1 MNLIGQ
7 SPAHWSAAHK
17 TTHIQDNPHTR
28 LGEADKIVARWI
40 MSLNRPPPSSAY
52 TVFGLQTEAEPIAAG
67 LHVVATP
74 IGNLRDISLRALAT
88 LSAADLILAEDTRVT
103 RVLLAHYGITTPLW
117 AYHEHNAAEMRPKV
131 MALLEKGQCLAL
143 VSDAGTPLVSDP
155 GYKLVEG
162 AIESGFA
169 VTAIPGASAVLT
181 ALVVAGLPTDRFF
194 FEGFLPNKSSAR
206 QTRLSEL
213 ATIPGTLVFF
223 ESPHRLQAMLT
234 DAGHILGNRQAAV
247 ARELTKFFETVR
259 RGSLAELAARYESEP
274 TPKGEIVV
282 LIGPPSDEKI
292 TNTDE
297 AIDALLVHHLG
308 KLSIKDAA
316 SVVAEETGMPRRI
329 VYARAVALARN
340 SDADQ

>member
-1 MNLIGQ
+1 
-7 SPAHWSAAHK
+7 
-17 TTHIQDNPHTR
+17 
-28 LGEADKIVARWI
+28 

-131 MALLEKGQCLAL
+131 MGLLEQGQALTL

-155 GYKLVEG
+155 GYKLVEA
-162 AIESGFA
+162 AIEGGFT

-206 QTRLSEL
+206 QTRFSEL
-213 ATIPGTLVFF
+213 AAIPGTLVFF

-234 DAGHILGNRQAAV
+234 DAGYILGNRQAAV

-259 RGSLAELAARYESEP
+259 RGSLSELAALYESEP

-282 LIGPPSDEKI
+282 LIGPPSAEK
-292 TNTDE
+292 TTPTD
-297 AIDALLVHHLG
+297 AAVDDLLKVHLE

-316 SVVAEETGMPRRI
+316 SVVAQETGIPRKI
-329 VYARAVALARN
+329 VYARAIALARN
-340 SDADQ
+340 ADS